1 MKLQILAVGKL
12 RVPYFQAGVQEYL
25 SRIGH
30 MLPIEQIEV
39 PGGTGEESNGKGEG
53 ALSREGERLLRAIK
67 PGTKIVTLDSTGK
80 QMTSEMFSK
89 WFQEEM
95 GAATERI
102 AFIIGGAWGLDKR
115 LKEASSLSLSLSLMT
130 FPHELA
136 RLMLVEQIYRA
147 LTLWKGHPYHK

>member
-1 MKLQILAVGKL
+1 LKLQILAVGKV

-25 SRIGH
+25 TRIGH

-39 PGGTGEESNGKGEG
+39 PSGTGEESNGKGEG
-53 ALSREGERLLRAIK
+53 TLAREGERLLRVIK
-67 PGTKIVTLDSTGK
+67 PGTKVVTLDSTGR
-80 QMTSEMFSK
+80 QMTSEQFSL
-89 WFQEEM
+89 WFQDEM
-95 GAATERI
+95 TASTDRI

-115 LKEASSLSLSLSLMT
+115 LTEMSNLSLSLSKMT

-136 RLMLVEQIYRA
+136 RLVLAEQIYRA

>member
-1 MKLQILAVGKL
+1 LKLQILAVGKV

-25 SRIGH
+25 TRIGH

-39 PGGTGEESNGKGEG
+39 PSGTGEESNGKGEG
-53 ALSREGERLLRAIK
+53 ALAREGERLLRVIK
-67 PGTKIVTLDSTGK
+67 PGTKVVTLDSTGK
-80 QMTSEMFSK
+80 QMSSEQFSA
-89 WFQEEM
+89 WFQDEM
-95 GAATERI
+95 GASTERI

-115 LKEASSLSLSLSLMT
+115 LTQMAGLSLSLSKMT

-136 RLMLVEQIYRA
+136 RLVLVEQIYRA